1 MKPTAVFLVCLVLL
15 SAAAPAHASG
25 RPPGAVPLPEVQIE
39 PFPLHRYTLP
49 NGLAV
54 WVQPRPE
61 SQSVAALLV
70 IRAGSRYEDSSN
82 NGVAHF
88 VEHMVFT
95 GTDRWTEEQLK
106 QVLTRSGGRYNGW
119 TDKERTTYFAHVAAG
134 DLDLALDWLAEIVF
148 NPTFPPE
155 KLDKERQ
162 VIFQERWGR
171 YGWLINAL
179 DSLGFGYEL
188 DRAVQRALF
197 PESSL
202 DVRTTG
208 EDESLDALDREA
220 LLRFYERYYT
230 PDNATLILVGA
241 AAPEEAAL
249 LAEQIFGHLEPRGR
263 PEPPTTPP
271 LPDFGPHNVIVRG
284 PTATDQV
291 RFVAGARTVGRSHP
305 DRAALDVLATLVEG
319 ALTREI
325 RYRRGLVYGLSASN
339 VLFDDTGYFAIT
351 TTSKSGNEDIIRQ
364 EAEAYLERVG
374 QGEIAEGTVAAA
386 QRAIKGRW
394 LLAMEDNVPRAK
406 WLSEW
411 SSALAPGE
419 PVPDYRA
426 AIDAVRAEDLAEIVA
441 LYFTPE
447 RRFMGLHRP
456 VVTLTGGVEGLLL
469 AAVVVACVTVTRGLT
484 RRRRVVKHRVQCHG
498 DVCGTM

>member
-1 MKPTAVFLVCLVLL
+1 MAVFLVCLALL
-15 SAAAPAHASG
+15 AVAGPVHASARPAAAV
-25 RPPGAVPLPEVQIE
+25 PPPEVQEE
-39 PFPLHRYTLP
+39 PFPLYRYSLP

-70 IRAGSRYEDSSN
+70 VHAGSRHEDSSN

-106 QVLTRSGGRYNGW
+106 QVLTRNGGRYNGW
-119 TDKERTTYFAHVAAG
+119 TDKERTTYFAHIAG
-134 DLDLALDWLAEIVF
+134 GDVDVALDWLAQVVF
-148 NPTFPPE
+148 HPTFDPE

-208 EDESLDALDREA
+208 EDDSLDSLDRDA
-220 LLRFYERYYT
+220 LLDFYGRYYT
-230 PDNATLILVGA
+230 PGNATLILVGA
-241 AAPEEAAL
+241 VSPEEAAA
-249 LAEQIFGHLEPRGR
+249 LAESSFGALEARGR
-263 PEPPTTPP
+263 PEPPATPP
-271 LPDFGPHNVIVRG
+271 MPAVGPHNITVRG
-284 PTATDQV
+284 PMATDQV
-291 RFVAGARTVGRSHP
+291 RFVAGARTVGRFHP
-305 DRAALDVLATLVEG
+305 DRAALDILAILVEG

-325 RYRRGLVYGLSASN
+325 RYERGLVYGLSASN
-339 VLFDDTGYFAIT
+339 ILFDDTGYFAIT
-351 TTSKSGNEDIIRQ
+351 TTSKSGNEEIIREQ
-364 EAEAYLERVG
+364 ADAYLERVSRG
-374 QGEIAEGTVAAA
+374 QIGAGTVAVA
-386 QRAIKGRW
+386 QRALKGRW
-394 LLAMEDNVPRAK
+394 LLSMEDNVARAK
-406 WLSEW
+406 WLAEW
-411 SSALAPGE
+411 SSALAPNE

-426 AIDAVRAEDLAEIVA
+426 AIDTVQPEDLASVVA
-441 LYFTPE
+441 RYFTPE
-447 RRFMGLHRP
+447 RRFVGLHLP
-456 VVTLTGGVEGLLL
+456 VVTLTGGVESALIAGLL
-469 AAVVVACVTVTRGLT
+469 VAGVSATRQL
-484 RRRRVVKHRVQCHG
+484 RRRRAGRRRAQC
-498 DVCGTM
+498 DPVA